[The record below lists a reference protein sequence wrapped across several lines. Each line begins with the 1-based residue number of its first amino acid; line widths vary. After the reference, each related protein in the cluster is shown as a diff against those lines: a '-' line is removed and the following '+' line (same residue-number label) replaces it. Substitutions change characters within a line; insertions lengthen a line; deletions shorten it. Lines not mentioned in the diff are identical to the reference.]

1 MVQLYR
7 KKRIDIV
14 VEAARARAII
24 EMIEAVGAKGYTIL
38 PDVSGRGNR
47 GVRDEGH
54 LSGVFRNMLI
64 VVIAA
69 EEIANRI
76 VEQSQP
82 LLENYAGSLSCQMS
96 RLFVTNISKCLSTV
110 HPDCYPPERVT
121 AFF

>member
-14 VEAARARAII
+14 VEAARGRGII
-24 EMIEAVGAKGYTIL
+24 EMIEAGGARGYTIV

-47 GVRDEGH
+47 GVRDEAH
-54 LSGVFRNMLI
+54 LSDVFRNMLI
-64 VVIAA
+64 IVITA

-82 LLENYAGSLSCQMS
+82 LLENYAGIVVVSDVEVI
-96 RLFVTNISKCLSTV
+96 RDEHF
-110 HPDCYPPERVT
+110 
-121 AFF
+121 